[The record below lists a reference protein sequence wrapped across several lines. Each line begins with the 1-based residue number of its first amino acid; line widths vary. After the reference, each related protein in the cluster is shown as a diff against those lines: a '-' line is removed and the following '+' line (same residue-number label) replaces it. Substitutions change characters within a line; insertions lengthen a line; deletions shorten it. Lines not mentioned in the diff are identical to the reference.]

1 MFRKSTTYIMP
12 ILITVAVVFIAS
24 SCQRLNYNY
33 LMANHHFS
41 KANNHFTE
49 NKYRLAIDE
58 YEKAL
63 EYNPSLVNA
72 YRYLGESY
80 KSLYKIGDEDPENLE
95 KAEKALEN
103 LNKALEIEPRN
114 IQIVHSLGDM
124 YDKLRDFENAEKM
137 FLRVLELE
145 PTNMDN
151 YYVVAGFY
159 NRFSSEDEELRSRAE
174 EMYLRRIELEP
185 ENEKGYAYLAQFYDN
200 VRPIP
205 AFDKAYEMHQKILN
219 LNPEDAI
226 TWYAVGVNRFN
237 KAYRLQNLLSRQ
249 ERIALA
255 DESEAALKKSLDL
268 DPNYP
273 DTYAYVNLLYRNVHA
288 NLYPDRHD
296 RFIREADRYTE
307 RYTEVRKRQLE
318 RLRLEEELKKG
329 QEER

>member
-1 MFRKSTTYIMP
+1 MP